1 MLSRSQKHV
10 ILDIYYIKWAT
21 SYSTYSS
28 LEEEKFDAKSKEKV
42 VVMEKLNNYL
52 SIYTRGGAGNSE
64 EAVKKW
70 KC

>member
-1 MLSRSQKHV
+1 MLSRSQKQV

-52 SIYTRGGAGNSE
+52 SIYNLAPSLT
-64 EAVKKW
+64 VKDFFIM
-70 KC
+70 

>member
-52 SIYTRGGAGNSE
+52 SIYNLAPSLT
-64 EAVKKW
+64 VKDFFIM
-70 KC
+70 